1 MGYKTKAEKNAFKR
15 GLFVGLFMSQKKTT
29 KKAIKSNKNL
39 SKQNKNQELLE
50 MSERY
55 RSRGLGALL
64 FNGKI
69 YDTNR
74 RGKPVE
80 ITKEELAEMREN
92 YGGGRDIDVADRYVY
107 HMRRKF
113 GVFDNKGRFLHLIGE
128 K

>member
-1 MGYKTKAEKNAFKR
+1 MAFKTKAEKNAFKR
-15 GLFVGLFMSQKKTT
+15 GLFVGLFKSKEKTT
-29 KKAIKSNKNL
+29 KKAIKPNKNL

-64 FNGKI
+64 FKGKI
-69 YDTNR
+69 YDTNHK
-74 RGKPVE
+74 GKPVE
-80 ITKEELAEMREN
+80 ITKEQIAEMRED

-113 GVFDNKGRFLHLIGE
+113 GVFDSKGKFLHLIGE